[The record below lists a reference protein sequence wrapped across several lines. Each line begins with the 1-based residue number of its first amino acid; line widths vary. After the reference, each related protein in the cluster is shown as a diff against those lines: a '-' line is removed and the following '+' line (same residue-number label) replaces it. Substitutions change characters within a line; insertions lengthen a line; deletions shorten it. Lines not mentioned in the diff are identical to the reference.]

1 VSRPNVGDMSIV
13 VFVLLTIAIFA
24 LLGVI
29 QRMFER

>member
-1 VSRPNVGDMSIV
+1 MSIV

-24 LLGVI
+24 VLGGV

>member
-1 VSRPNVGDMSIV
+1 VSGPNVGGMEVV

-24 LLGVI
+24 LLGMV